1 MARRKDDNLKA
12 IGITCGIGSM
22 LVGAKHAGFDVVG
35 NIEWRK
41 YYHHEDAHGR
51 NTFTENFPGAVFPTS
66 LDHMTPDEI
75 EKFMGVELA
84 LGHPECG
91 NFSQLSGANVNR
103 KTMAM
108 DPADI
113 PLFVDMVAKLKPR
126 YFAMDDLPKSLMAY
140 PMVKYA
146 EKLPEY
152 DLFPEWVS
160 NWGYGN
166 VQKGRNRMFMVGS
179 LKKEKWAFRA
189 GEFTHQ
195 LKVKDVLEDLP
206 EPRRGS
212 NVPNHDPYDLERDCA
227 RALNL
232 HEYRRKHSWGAVKE
246 YFADKPGGFT
256 LPLTL
261 REDMQQDRISRGLPP
276 NSKRIGFLKGH
287 WDGPSHVLTGGN
299 ATFHALRNEPYTVRE
314 RARIQGFPD
323 DFVFYGTTLNDKG
336 EWDHDVNRLTMV
348 KQTGKAMPVQ
358 FCKYVSEQVAA
369 SIQQRKFTASGN
381 RVIDANAHVDDAK
394 KWYCENV
401 GYADQERACDACWLK
416 EKCTIRVQKYAL
428 GSQGDLFIKPKKNR
442 QRRIA

>member
-1 MARRKDDNLKA
+1 MARGGSKDLRA

-22 LVGAKHAGFDVVG
+22 LVGARHAGFDVVG

-41 YYHHEDAHGR
+41 YYHCVDERGR
-51 NTFTENFPGAVFPTS
+51 NTFLQNFPGALFPLS

-75 EKFMGVELA
+75 ERFMGVELA

-91 NFSQLSGANVNR
+91 NFSQLSGANANR
-103 KTMAM
+103 KQAAM

-113 PLFVDMVAKLKPR
+113 PLFVDMVARLKPR
-126 YFAMDDLPKSLMAY
+126 YFAMDDLPKSLLAY

-146 EKLPEY
+146 EKLKDY
-152 DLFPEWVS
+152 DLYPEWVS

-166 VQKGRNRMFMVGS
+166 VQKGRNRMFMVGA
-179 LKKEKWAFRA
+179 LKKEKWAFSA
-189 GEFTHQ
+189 GEFEHQ
-195 LKVKDVLEDLP
+195 TKVKDVLGDLP
-206 EPRRGS
+206 EPRRGA

-246 YFADKPGGFT
+246 YFKDKPGGHT
-256 LPLTL
+256 LELTL
-261 REDMQQDRISRGLPP
+261 RADMQEDRIKRGLPP

-299 ATFHALRNEPYTVRE
+299 ATFHGVRCEPYTVRE

-323 DFVFYGTTLNDKG
+323 DFIFYGTKLNERG
-336 EWDHDVNRLTMV
+336 EWDHDVNRETMV

-358 FCKYVSEQVAA
+358 FCQYFSEQVAA
-369 SIQQRKFTASGN
+369 RISGRRFISSGK
-381 RVIDANAHVDDAK
+381 RVIPANEHVDQAK
-394 KWYCENV
+394 QWYCQNV
-401 GYADQERACDACWLK
+401 GYADQEAACSACWMR
-416 EKCTIRVQKYAL
+416 EKCKIRVQKYGL
-428 GSQGDLFIKPKKNR
+428 GPQMDLFIRPKKH
-442 QRRIA
+442 RRR